1 MPGPRA
7 GGPFERWAR
16 GAVSQLSGHVAI
28 WAKGSGLDGRG
39 RLQSRALET
48 EKVGREVHG
57 GPGKTPI
64 TASPHLSTNHTPD
77 LYLQRKRKQLLPR
90 ALWYK
95 GP

>member
-1 MPGPRA
+1 MQGPRA

-16 GAVSQLSGHVAI
+16 GAVSQLSGHVAT
-28 WAKGSGLDGRG
+28 WVKGSGLDGRG
-39 RLQSRALET
+39 RLQSRALER

-57 GPGKTPI
+57 GPG
-64 TASPHLSTNHTPD
+64 SPPLIPPLPTNQTPD